1 VELPFRDRAAAGR
14 ALGDRLAQMHLVDP
28 VVLAL
33 PRGGL
38 AQPEVFGAIGRF
50 YVDFHQLSDEEVV
63 RTLAS
68 QAEVSIPAQ

>member
-1 VELPFRDRAAAGR
+1 
-14 ALGDRLAQMHLVDP
+14 VDD
-28 VVLAL
+28 LL
-33 PRGGL
+33 CL

-63 RTLAS
+63 RALAS